1 MRGGCYVYLPEAT
14 LSVVDSGADKERKKE
29 KAHFEFVRL
38 DLTQHA
44 GKQNSKNTCV

>member
-1 MRGGCYVYLPEAT
+1 MRGGCYVYLPETT
-14 LSVVDSGADKERKKE
+14 LSVVNSDADKERK